1 MSKKGKKTIA
11 ELLLSKDNKVLD
23 KKDMTSVKG
32 GKRGSWWNRRT
43 CGDIT
48 PQ

>member
-1 MSKKGKKTIA
+1 MSKKGKKTIEELRA
-11 ELLLSKDNKVLD
+11 ERKVLD
-23 KKDMTSVKG
+23 KKDMDKVKG
-32 GKRGSWWNRRT
+32 GKRGSWSNRRA